1 MAISLYAK
9 LFSATQ
15 NNQIYFYHQYLH
27 FSKVPM
33 FLTERL
39 QISAIWMTNSVSTD
53 TD

>member
-15 NNQIYFYHQYLH
+15 NKQIYFYLH
-27 FSKVPM
+27 YVHFPKVPM

-39 QISAIWMTNSVSTD
+39 QISAIWMMNSVSTD